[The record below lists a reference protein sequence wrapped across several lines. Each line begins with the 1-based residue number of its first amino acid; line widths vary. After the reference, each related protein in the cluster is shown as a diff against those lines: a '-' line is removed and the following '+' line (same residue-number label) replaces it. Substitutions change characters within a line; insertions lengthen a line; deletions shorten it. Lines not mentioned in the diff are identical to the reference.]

1 MRRLALPALLLL
13 GAATPPP
20 PVAGRTPGQD
30 VLQVYQEFCLTRFP
44 RLEQLKQGVAM
55 HKLAL
60 ASPAAAADALQGRHG
75 KAWTIN
81 TEAGGHFTIGIYTA
95 PVLGCIVTGAAP
107 DDDDVRKFFNIDVQG
122 LAAAAGYGKM
132 DFPPLKQIDAGGHKV
147 TLQFIGT
154 LGDKQRQA
162 FVNAAVVGE
171 NGLPQIRL
179 SREFAAAADAK

>member
-44 RLEQLKQGVAM
+44 R
-55 HKLAL
+55 L

-171 NGLPQIRL
+171 DGPPQIRL
-179 SREFAAAADAK
+179 SREFADAADAK